1 MTDGVIMGRMTNQKR
16 IRSFSNGNG
25 PGQDEDPWS
34 GNPLR
39 PVHWW
44 HWA

>member
-1 MTDGVIMGRMTNQKR
+1 MNRRTPK
-16 IRSFSNGNG
+16 SFSNGPG
-25 PGQDEDPWS
+25 PGQVEDQWS

-44 HWA
+44 HWS

>member
-1 MTDGVIMGRMTNQKR
+1 MANQQQR
-16 IRSFSNGNG
+16 GNSTFHSFSNGNA
-25 PGQDEDPWS
+25 PGQEEDPWS

-44 HWA
+44 LFA

>member
-1 MTDGVIMGRMTNQKR
+1 MTNQQR
-16 IRSFSNGNG
+16 SAGNGASFSNGNG
-25 PGQDEDPWS
+25 PGHDEDQLS

-44 HWA
+44 LWA